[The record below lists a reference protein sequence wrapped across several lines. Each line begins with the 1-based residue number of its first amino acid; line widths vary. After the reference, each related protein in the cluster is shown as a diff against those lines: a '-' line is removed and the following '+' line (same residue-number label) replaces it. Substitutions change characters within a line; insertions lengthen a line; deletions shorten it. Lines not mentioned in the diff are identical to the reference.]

1 MSQVSVGRKRPSFR
15 DAVTRLAAAQKPGR
29 GAPPY
34 SRWINRRLG
43 RLLAAGAYVLGRT
56 PDQVTVASALSSLT
70 GIVVIATVP
79 PAWWSGLVI
88 AALLVLGY
96 ALDAADGQ
104 LARLRGGG
112 SLSGEW
118 LDHVVDAAKV
128 CLLHSAVAIS
138 FYRFGGLPAWI
149 LLIPLGFQ
157 AVSTVFF
164 FTFIL
169 MEKLRR
175 GAGLQA
181 HRGNEAGRG
190 LVQTVL
196 AAPTDYGILC
206 LVFVLF
212 GWAEI
217 FAAAYGLLFL
227 AAAVVL
233 IVALS
238 RWWRELR
245 GIDRSRRHRPAP

>member
-1 MSQVSVGRKRPSFR
+1 MTTGSIGDQRPGFR
-15 DAVTRLAAAQKPGR
+15 GAVDRLAAAQKPGR

-56 PDQVTVASALSSLT
+56 PDQVTVLSALSSLL
-70 GIVVIATVP
+70 GILVIALVVP
-79 PAWWSGLVI
+79 TWWSGLLI
-88 AALLVLGY
+88 AFFLVLGY

-128 CLLHSAVAIS
+128 CLLHSAVAVS
-138 FYRFGGLPAWI
+138 FYRTGLLPAWT
-149 LLIPLGFQ
+149 LLLPLGFQ

-190 LVQTVL
+190 LIQTVL
-196 AAPTDYGILC
+196 AAPTDYGLLC
-206 LVFVLF
+206 VVFVFF
-212 GWAEI
+212 GWPAL
-217 FAAAYGLLFL
+217 FAVAYGLLF
-227 AAAVVL
+227 AAAGLVL
-233 IVALS
+233 LVALV

-245 GIDRSRRHRPAP
+245 ALDRARVIA